1 MEENRSTGLQSRIP
15 TSSKSL
21 SPSRIGI
28 KEFDSHIPPPSVKTN
43 LSSRV
48 LKPRA
53 SLSTLNNEANL
64 IKPTKLPSKMPPP
77 ASAGRT
83 SLPAIKTRLPASASR
98 SSTSRPTGKSV
109 YKRSVSASS
118 HLQKPA
124 STAPSSRSSID
135 DGKSFSDESMTTYS
149 DDRTDPSPTA
159 DSSTEARLRSIELAY
174 AKLAEKVLQ
183 TSTQSPDVKDF
194 FSQRTQMLE
203 ESLQTERNRSL
214 NLQNEYSALVRE
226 LAEHEADQIVSKK
239 QMETLKTT
247 LENVEREHH
256 RHIEDME
263 IDHTRLLESENYRWK
278 QTLQEQEILY
288 AEEQNHLQLQS
299 KQRIEEIENHY
310 EQLMKSITSE
320 HEAILK
326 STTEEKDAFIKK
338 VQEGASL
345 ALKKTTEKH
354 EATIRELEVKIKPLE
369 ESCDSLA
376 SELEQTQNSL
386 KMQKDTST
394 SLQTTIDERNAT
406 ILKLESTNCSL
417 EGTVVELKQKN
428 QNLQNR
434 LSEVESL
441 LDASNSDKETL
452 INKLLKE
459 ESLRRKLH
467 NTIQELK
474 GNIRVFCRVRPCIGE
489 EKPVEISYPD
499 QGGEANEIEVLTEG
513 AGSSL
518 SGNSLKKYPFKFD
531 RVFAPDINNEEIFDE
546 ISQLIQSAMDGYNV
560 CIFAYGQTGSG
571 KTYTM
576 SSPTGMIPCAVQ
588 MIYNRAFTLRERG
601 WEYRMEGQFLE
612 IYNETIKDLLVN
624 NSNDDGDKRRY
635 EIYHDTKE
643 GRTFVTN
650 LAREPL
656 ESSEQVSWL
665 LERSAKN
672 RFVAAT
678 NANEHS
684 SRSHSVFMLHIQGVN
699 HLTGERCQ
707 STLNL
712 IDLAGSERLSHSQST
727 GDRLKETQAI
737 NKSLSCLGDVIHAL
751 GNEKEGTYVPYRN
764 SKLTNLLQHSLGG
777 NSKTL
782 MFVNVSPVQQ
792 HVSETL
798 CSLRF
803 ATKVNNTQIGTAR
816 RVMK

>member
-15 TSSKSL
+15 TSTKSL
-21 SPSRIGI
+21 SPARNGI

-43 LSSRV
+43 LSSRI

-53 SLSTLNNEANL
+53 SLSTLINEANL
-64 IKPTKLPSKMPPP
+64 IKPTKLPSKMAPP
-77 ASAGRT
+77 ASAGKT
-83 SLPAIKTRLPASASR
+83 SLPAIKTRAPASSGRPNASR
-98 SSTSRPTGKSV
+98 PVGNSV

-124 STAPSSRSSID
+124 SIPPTSRSSMD
-135 DGKSFSDESMTTYS
+135 ETKSFSDESMTTYS
-149 DDRTDPSPTA
+149 DERTEPSPIT
-159 DSSTEARLRSIELAY
+159 DNSTEARLRSIELAY
-174 AKLAEKVLQ
+174 STLSEKVLQ

-203 ESLQTERNRSL
+203 ESLQNERSRSL
-214 NLQNEYSALVRE
+214 SLQNDYSTLLRE
-226 LAEHEADQIVSKK
+226 VAEHEANQIYSKK
-239 QMETLKTT
+239 QMETLKEVFEGT
-247 LENVEREHH
+247 EREHH
-256 RHIEDME
+256 RQIEDME
-263 IDHTRLLESENYRWK
+263 MNHARVMENESYIYQQKQQERELLY
-278 QTLQEQEILY
+278 T
-288 AEEQNHLQLQS
+288 EERNNLQLQS
-299 KQRIEEIENHY
+299 KQRMEEVENHY
-310 EQLMKSITSE
+310 EQLMKGVSAE
-320 HEAILK
+320 HEAVIK
-326 STTEEKDAFIKK
+326 TITEEKDAFIKK

-354 EATIRELEVKIKPLE
+354 EATIHELEIKIKPLE
-369 ESCDSLA
+369 ESRDNFA
-376 SELEQTQNSL
+376 SQLEQTQSSL
-386 KMQKDTST
+386 KLQKDTST
-394 SLQTTIDERNAT
+394 SLQVSLDERSAAL
-406 ILKLESTNCSL
+406 LKSESMNRSLESTIVEL
-417 EGTVVELKQKN
+417 EGKN
-428 QNLQNR
+428 QSLQSR

-441 LDASNSDKETL
+441 LDASNSDKQTL

-459 ESLRRKLH
+459 ESVRRKLH

-474 GNIRVFCRVRPCIGE
+474 GNIRVFCRVRPCMGE
-489 EKPVEISYPD
+489 EKPAEISYPD
-499 QGGEANEIEVLTEG
+499 QGEDANEIEVLTEG
-513 AGSSL
+513 TGSSL
-518 SGNSLKKYPFKFD
+518 NGNSLKKYPFKFD

-588 MIYNRAFTLRERG
+588 MIYNRAFGLRERG

-612 IYNETIKDLLVN
+612 IYNESIKDLLVS

-635 EIYHDTKE
+635 EIYHDAKE
-643 GRTFVTN
+643 GKTFVTN
-650 LAREPL
+650 LTREPL

-665 LERSAKN
+665 LEQSAKN

-684 SRSHSVFMLHIQGVN
+684 SRSHSVFMLHIQGIN
-699 HLTGERCQ
+699 HLTGERCH

-751 GNEKEGTYVPYRN
+751 GSEKEGTYVPYRN

-803 ATKVNNTQIGTAR
+803 ATKVNNTHIGTAR